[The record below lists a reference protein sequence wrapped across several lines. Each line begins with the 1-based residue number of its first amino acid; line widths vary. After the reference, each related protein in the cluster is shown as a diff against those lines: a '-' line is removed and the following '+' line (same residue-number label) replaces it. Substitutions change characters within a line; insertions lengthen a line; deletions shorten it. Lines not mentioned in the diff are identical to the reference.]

1 MIQMSSIPF
10 YDFPSSPILIIGGL
24 GITVAIVVFFITYQK
39 YFNSP
44 LNKEIQKKKKSLLKE
59 RKELNVRIEKIEQDL
74 KNLSS

>member
-1 MIQMSSIPF
+1 MSSIPF